1 MRMRGILLSPCEEP
15 SMAIATESETT
26 AVTTLAQ
33 QLEQMGQRAR
43 AASDALRGLSRRVK
57 DAALIEIARQLE
69 AGQDV
74 LIAENAKDVEAGRAK
89 GMASAMLERLELSP
103 KKVAAMA
110 EGLRQVAA
118 LPDPVG
124 DILEQYVHPN
134 GLRIARIRQPIGVV
148 GIIYES
154 RPNVT
159 ADAAGLCLKSG
170 NACILRGGSEAIHSN
185 LAIAKV
191 FIEGCKTAGV
201 PDHAV
206 QMIDTSDRAAVGE
219 MLKLD
224 RYIDVIIPRGGKGL
238 ISRIYDESRIPV
250 IAHLDGVCHT
260 YVHED
265 ACPEMAV
272 SVCVN
277 AKLQR
282 PGVCNAMET
291 MLVHSAVAQSH
302 LPSIAKA
309 LTDGGCELRGD
320 ERTQQ
325 IIACKPATD
334 DDWYEEYL
342 DKILSI
348 KIVDSLEEAIAHINQ
363 YGSHHSDAIVTE
375 GYAAAE
381 RFLDAV
387 DSATVYVNAS
397 TRFTDGFQF
406 GLGAEIGISTNK
418 LHCRGPMALEG
429 LTTTKYVCRGSGQ
442 VL

>member
-1 MRMRGILLSPCEEP
+1 
-15 SMAIATESETT
+15 MAVATQSLNE
-26 AVTTLAQ
+26 
-33 QLEQMGQRAR
+33 QLEQMGRQAR
-43 AASDALRGLSRRVK
+43 AASDQLRSMSRRVK
-57 DAALIEIARQLE
+57 DAALLDIAARLE
-69 AGQDV
+69 ANAER
-74 LIAENAKDVEAGRAK
+74 LRIENAKDLEAGRAN
-89 GMASAMLERLELSP
+89 GMSGAMLDRLELSP
-103 KKVAAMA
+103 KVIAGMA

-124 DILEQYVHPN
+124 DIIDQYVHPN

-170 NACILRGGSEAIHSN
+170 NACILRGGSEAFHSN
-185 LAIAKV
+185 LAIAQI
-191 FIEGCKTAGV
+191 FIEGCAAAGV
-201 PDHAV
+201 PDFAV
-206 QMIDTSDRAAVGE
+206 QMIDTQDRAAVGE

-224 RYIDVIIPRGGKGL
+224 RHIDVIIPRGGKGL
-238 ISRIYDESRIPV
+238 IARIYDESRIPV

-260 YVHED
+260 YIHDD
-265 ACPEMAV
+265 ADPDMALSV
-272 SVCVN
+272 SVN
-277 AKLQR
+277 AKMQR
-282 PGVCNAMET
+282 TGVCNAMET
-291 MLVHSAVAQSH
+291 LLVHAACAPMVLPRIAETLAAQ
-302 LPSIAKA
+302 
-309 LTDGGCELRGD
+309 GCELRGCD
-320 ERTQQ
+320 RTRMLVD
-325 IIACKPATD
+325 ALPATEE
-334 DDWYEEYL
+334 DWTTEYL

-348 KIVDSLEEAIAHINQ
+348 KIVDSLEEAIAHINH
-363 YGSHHSDAIVTE
+363 YGSHHSDAIVTT
-375 GYAAAE
+375 GYEASE

-442 VL
+442 IL